1 MTIREEEKVV
11 KTMISVFVADDGKE
25 FTSKYECEKYEEKQK
40 KNKAVEQAETLR
52 VSSLDD
58 LMPITTDGLPN
69 ENNTFRWYL
78 LENEKDFETVNNAY
92 AGTLG
97 KPPAYPEIMC
107 VETCGYEAYMDDA
120 YSYDMAACR
129 TTTEEF
135 WKKLG
140 YKVTFEPI
148 EGYLSELMVPY
159 KKSTGDKLES
169 KVLKSLVY
177 NLPNWQD
184 IADKIKN
191 HTDDLGVGSIV
202 KCNLT
207 DGTQTFFVVTEVTD
221 MYVRFETLDC
231 IGEKVCWNNEG
242 TNRGGYPDSD
252 IRKYVDSVIWNL
264 LPEDLQAVISD
275 VDREWI
281 DKDGNCGTY
290 TTKLFLPAASE
301 VFDENDCCGDK
312 GLYERLEY
320 YKSGGSRIRL
330 DKDGDM
336 RVYWLASVRSKDL
349 MRACGVYM
357 HGEPWNMRTF
367 SKGHVSVCFQISRIS

>member
-11 KTMISVFVADDGKE
+11 KTKISVFVADDGKE

-58 LMPITTDGLPN
+58 LMPITTDGLAN
-69 ENNTFRWYL
+69 ENNTFRWYR
-78 LENEKDFETVNNAY
+78 LENEKDFKVVNNAY

-97 KPPAYPEIMC
+97 KPSAYPEMMC

-120 YSYDMAACR
+120 YSYDMATCR
-129 TTTEEF
+129 ATTEEF

-140 YKVTFEPI
+140 YKVTFEPMTNNTD
-148 EGYLSELMVPY
+148 EHLLVYAKEVNG
-159 KKSTGDKLES
+159 LER

-177 NLPNWQD
+177 NFPNWQD
-184 IADKIKN
+184 MAGKIKS

-221 MYVRFETLDC
+221 LHVRFETLDC

-301 VFDENDCCGDK
+301 VFNEYDCCGDK
-312 GLYERLEY
+312 GLYEQLEY
-320 YKSGGSRIRL
+320 YMSGRNRIRL
-330 DKDGDM
+330 DKNGNSCTW
-336 RVYWLASVRSKDL
+336 WLASVRHNESTH
-349 MRACGVYM
+349 ACGAHVY
-357 HGEPWNMRTF
+357 GAPWNMRTF
-367 SKGHVSVCFQISRIS
+367 SKSHVPVCFQISRIS